1 MRVLDMTRID
11 SMVMPN
17 PNRDVVENRKKKESY
32 GIKDIKTV
40 LNRMKLIIYWYQYI
54 KTIDKPIVYYDY
66 PRYSIFWY
74 IILMAFAYQYNSRYL
89 FTYLALGCFLLVFS
103 YSELWRQYVDPV
115 LDRVFFREELKNPLV
130 IYDHQVRTSG

>member
-17 PNRDVVENRKKKESY
+17 PNRDIVENRKKKESY

-74 IILMAFAYQYNSRYL
+74 IVSIL
-89 FTYLALGCFLLVFS
+89 LLI
-103 YSELWRQYVDPV
+103 LIV
-115 LDRVFFREELKNPLV
+115 LDGFCLPVQSEVPLHLPCPCLFPSSV
-130 IYDHQVRTSG
+130 

>member
-17 PNRDVVENRKKKESY
+17 PNRDIVENRKKKESY

-74 IILMAFAYQYNSRYL
+74 IVSLLTLIIHNS
-89 FTYLALGCFLLVFS
+89 S
-103 YSELWRQYVDPV
+103 
-115 LDRVFFREELKNPLV
+115 
-130 IYDHQVRTSG
+130 

>member
-17 PNRDVVENRKKKESY
+17 PNRDIVENRKKKESY

-74 IILMAFAYQYNSRYL
+74 IVSCLTFNSYSSWWL
-89 FTYLALGCFLLVFS
+89 LPTSTIQGTSSPTWPLLVSF
-103 YSELWRQYVDPV
+103 
-115 LDRVFFREELKNPLV
+115 
-130 IYDHQVRTSG
+130 